1 VRRSVSNALIHR
13 GKRYNRGIAGRVSY
27 HRVKTTICL
36 RWVRRVGSRTGQPGS
51 VDGICSIGPK
61 VSKSKIGRHKGGSL
75 RSPQLVY
82 STFITRAIGG
92 MWSVAAHFVDPN
104 MSPHEAPLAFAFLAS
119 SSLSRFRARYRSFA
133 LNISEP
139 VFWLLA
145 FSSMAFC
152 SSASSCACF

>member
-1 VRRSVSNALIHR
+1 MGAPSWFQNRATRFCRRDMF
-13 GKRYNRGIAGRVSY
+13 
-27 HRVKTTICL
+27 HRVLKFPRARSDAT
-36 RWVRRVGSRTGQPGS
+36 
-51 VDGICSIGPK
+51 K
-61 VSKSKIGRHKGGSL
+61 GSL
-75 RSPQLVY
+75 RFPQLVY
-82 STFITRAIGG
+82 STFIRRAIGG

-145 FSSMAFC
+145 F
-152 SSASSCACF
+152 